1 MDTLGSTRTDAE
13 PYMMRP
19 DENTFRAVDYS
30 RLNEKRHN
38 WKKVDTFQTPTGHV
52 GVHNRIDGVL
62 KEQDIYIIRN
72 LIQKEVRAVRTDYA
86 QSVQE
91 LKEEFAQGLKDI
103 RVELAYARKSA
114 REDVAG
120 AVEALKDVS
129 AEDSR
134 HVMESVNHTL
144 EAFNNGLEAF
154 TSSRSED
161 MAQLREL
168 VKEGA
173 DDLRPFIKT
182 TAEVGPIHV
191 KECQEAMRR
200 SQEAVEKTV
209 QRVVEQTAERVAEQA
224 EKVDLAPVLEAIRRC
239 RASVDLSPTCQDG
252 VVQSV
257 RDEIQKIRTKVD
269 FTPVLQACREI
280 KPEVDLAAVLAAI
293 REAKPEPV
301 DFGPVL
307 EAIQVSDDKV
317 YDFRRQVSDDR
328 VSADKAIREG
338 LQDLR
343 TSVDFA
349 PVFDCVD
356 RLKNA
361 LDLRQVGTAEFIATV
376 REEMHKIKTRVDF
389 TPVINAIH
397 AIRPEVENIA
407 ILNAVREIKRD
418 VDLAPVLKA
427 VRERRG
433 EVSEEMLAVMRAWQP
448 QLDLRQAFSN
458 LPDNAIR
465 INMMPILAAVQEV
478 KTIIEIGVHT
488 EEKRQKTQNL
498 DFAPLLHAIKE
509 GTKEQGLTNP
519 QIATIH
525 ESIVGIYYK
534 ILAAIKEN
542 KPDQDVAELLETFRG
557 RLSRENQELK
567 AKMEANYIEVLA
579 EVKRIGHKESWLP
592 NIPSAHKRT
601 VSP

>member
-1 MDTLGSTRTDAE
+1 MHNPRRETVTLAQARCPPKADGHPPRTH
-13 PYMMRP
+13 
-19 DENTFRAVDYS
+19 
-30 RLNEKRHN
+30 L
-38 WKKVDTFQTPTGHV
+38 
-52 GVHNRIDGVL
+52 
-62 KEQDIYIIRN
+62 
-72 LIQKEVRAVRTDYA
+72 
-86 QSVQE
+86 
-91 LKEEFAQGLKDI
+91 
-103 RVELAYARKSA
+103 
-114 REDVAG
+114 G
-120 AVEALKDVS
+120 AKDVS

-356 RLKNA
+356 RLKTA

-376 REEMHKIKTRVDF
+376 REEMHKIKTAARF
-389 TPVINAIH
+389 RPGQAGEAPAEGQARGIGQGAGAASRPAGRPAAFHPIPEPWILRPV
-397 AIRPEVENIA
+397 
-407 ILNAVREIKRD
+407 KSW
-418 VDLAPVLKA
+418 
-427 VRERRG
+427 ERLR
-433 EVSEEMLAVMRAWQP
+433 AVMT
-448 QLDLRQAFSN
+448 F
-458 LPDNAIR
+458 
-465 INMMPILAAVQEV
+465 
-478 KTIIEIGVHT
+478 
-488 EEKRQKTQNL
+488 
-498 DFAPLLHAIKE
+498 
-509 GTKEQGLTNP
+509 
-519 QIATIH
+519 
-525 ESIVGIYYK
+525 ESLIDG
-534 ILAAIKEN
+534 
-542 KPDQDVAELLETFRG
+542 
-557 RLSRENQELK
+557 
-567 AKMEANYIEVLA
+567 
-579 EVKRIGHKESWLP
+579 
-592 NIPSAHKRT
+592 
-601 VSP
+601 